1 MVRGGDVVGDEVG
14 EVAVEGVGDG
24 VDVDALEL
32 VVFGKG
38 GVDFGTIAE
47 KDDGA
52 SVEDG
57 EVPKAV
63 GGICLRFERVNPI
76 KGLAVDGVEMGG
88 GVCLNC
94 VDAQ

>member
-1 MVRGGDVVGDEVG
+1 MGGGDVVGDEVG

-38 GVDFGTIAE
+38 GADFSSIAE

-52 SVEDG
+52 SVENG

-63 GGICLRFERVNPI
+63 GGICLRFERINPI
-76 KGLAVDGVEMGG
+76 KGLVVDGVELGG
-88 GVCLNC
+88 GICLYGVN
-94 VDAQ
+94 A

>member
-1 MVRGGDVVGDEVG
+1 MVGCGDVVVDQVG

-24 VDVDALEL
+24 VDVDSLQL
-32 VVFGKG
+32 VVFGEY

-52 SVEDG
+52 SIEDG
-57 EVPKAV
+57 KVPKAV
-63 GGICLRFERVNPI
+63 GGIFLRFERVNPI
-76 KGLAVDGVEMGG
+76 KGLVVDGVEMGG

-94 VDAQ
+94 VNA